1 MIWSMASTKL
11 SVSVPSELLDRA
23 DRLLTRPGEGRS
35 GLIARVLA
43 QAVRIAEEAA
53 IDAAYD
59 RALREHPVTSQ
70 ELERTNA
77 VARAAVRSTTNPRRG
92 RGAAV

>member
-1 MIWSMASTKL
+1 
-11 SVSVPSELLDRA
+11 VSVPSELLDRA
-23 DRLLTRPGEGRS
+23 DQLLTRPGEGRS
-35 GLIARVLA
+35 ALIARVLA

-59 RALREHPVTSQ
+59 RALSEHPLTPQ

-77 VARAAVRSTTNPRRG
+77 VARAAVGSTRNPRRR
-92 RGAAV
+92 RGTTV